1 MRDNRYY
8 FISTNRVLI
17 PMIVLSK
24 LLHTKSMKLTAILVL
39 LTAMQGCAAV
49 AVVAITAGASM
60 ATDRRSIGNQIDDQS
75 IEVEAYNEIAKN
87 ESLNDNTNLHL
98 SSVNGS
104 VLIIGQAPNTFL
116 KDQAVKI
123 VSNISGVVKIHN
135 QIRVGNLTSVTTQTN
150 DVWLTSKVKTA
161 LFSSDEVNGNDI
173 KVITENAE
181 VFLMGMVS
189 KKEADAA
196 VNVTRNISGVNRVF
210 KAFEY
215 L

>member
-1 MRDNRYY
+1 MAMFSIIKNTKLVKLSSLLLI
-8 FISTNRVLI
+8 ISFL
-17 PMIVLSK
+17 
-24 LLHTKSMKLTAILVL
+24 
-39 LTAMQGCAAV
+39 QGCAV
-49 AVVAITAGASM
+49 ATVVAITAGASM

-75 IEVEAYNEIAKN
+75 IEVEAYNELTKN
-87 ESLNDNTNLHL
+87 KSLNDNTNLHII
-98 SSVNGS
+98 SVNGS
-104 VLIIGQAPNTFL
+104 VLMIGQAPTAHL
-116 KDQAVKI
+116 RDQATKI
-123 VSNISGVVKIHN
+123 VNEIKGVVRIHN
-135 QIRVGNLTSVTTQTN
+135 QIRIGNLTSVTTQTN

-161 LFSSDEVNGNDI
+161 LFSSDEVNGNNI

-181 VFLMGMVS
+181 VFLMGIVS